1 MTQNILNF
9 DFQVEECGNLTR
21 KGHSDFR
28 LRVFTCNICNRHF
41 VIQRKFKLHIERHKL
56 EAEIDMEK
64 ESDKPQNPANTL
76 PEIPDNNEN
85 IDPGKGKP
93 EGVGVDEL
101 MEWDRTEA
109 AGEGKSK
116 QVALDHTN
124 EGDFL
129 KAVKQLK
136 ELQDASTTC
145 QHCGKILGSRK
156 AVLEHE
162 VNVHGD
168 VSTTENLFRYNFVPT
183 VLRAPMFCTDL
194 QE

>member
-1 MTQNILNF
+1 M
-9 DFQVEECGNLTR
+9 
-21 KGHSDFR
+21 
-28 LRVFTCNICNRHF
+28 
-41 VIQRKFKLHIERHKL
+41 IQRKFKLHIERHKL
-56 EAEIDMEK
+56 EADIDIEK
-64 ESDKPQNPANTL
+64 EADKPKNPVNIL

-93 EGVGVDEL
+93 EVVEVNEL
-101 MEWDRTEA
+101 MEWNRTEA
-109 AGEGKSK
+109 AGEGKNKS
-116 QVALDHTN
+116 VALDHTK

-162 VNVHGD
+162 VNVHGG
-168 VSTTENLFRYNFVPT
+168 VSTTENLFR
-183 VLRAPMFCTDL
+183 
-194 QE
+194 